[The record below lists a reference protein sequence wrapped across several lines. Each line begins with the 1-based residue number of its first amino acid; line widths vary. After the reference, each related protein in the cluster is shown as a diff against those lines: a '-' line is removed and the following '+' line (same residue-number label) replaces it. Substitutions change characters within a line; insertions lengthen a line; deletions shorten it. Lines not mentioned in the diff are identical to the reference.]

1 MPKYVMLAKM
11 NQKGKDI
18 AYADGSEISRI
29 INETERRSG
38 CTIDHT
44 YVALGRFDY
53 IIVIDAEEN
62 NHAARTSLHLANRA
76 VLDIETIPLL
86 DLNDETGAQ
95 TDPKET
101 APVREPNPS
110 RPPER
115 EGSATAETPGQ
126 PQQAEAV
133 SGRRQRGRNRS

>member
-18 AYADGSEISRI
+18 AYADQNEISRI
-29 INETERRSG
+29 IDETERRSG

-53 IIVIDAEEN
+53 IIVMDAEDN

-76 VLDIETIPLL
+76 GLDTETIPLL

-95 TDPKET
+95 ADPKET

-110 RPPER
+110 RQPER
-115 EGSATAETPGQ
+115 ETAATAEAPAQ
-126 PQQAEAV
+126 PQRTNAV
-133 SGRRQRGRNRS
+133 GRRRLRSRNRS